1 MSTPF
6 RSESPLDRLIGVLD
20 QGLRVVLA
28 PAQAGRA
35 TGRPTPRPVVVPDA
49 REPLTPDETRHA
61 AGLMRVNHAGEVA
74 AQALYFG
81 QALVARDTMTREHL
95 LHAAREEGDHLVW
108 CEHRL
113 KALGSHR
120 SVLNP
125 LWYAGSVAIGA
136 TAALFGDA
144 VSLGFVA
151 ETERQVEGHIDHHL
165 ERLPA
170 GDVESRA
177 VLEQMKDDEIRHG
190 RDALDRG
197 GRDLPV
203 PVQQLMRFTS
213 RVMTRTAY
221 WV

>member
-1 MSTPF
+1 M
-6 RSESPLDRLIGVLD
+6 
-20 QGLRVVLA
+20 LA
-28 PAQAGRA
+28 PAAAGRA

-49 REPLTPDETRHA
+49 REPLNPAEARHA

-81 QALVARDTMTREHL
+81 QALVARDTATREHL

-108 CEHRL
+108 CEQRL
-113 KALGSHR
+113 RALGSHR

-136 TAALFGDA
+136 AAALYGDA

-151 ETERQVEGHIDHHL
+151 ETERQVEGHIDDHL
-165 ERLPA
+165 AKLPPQ
-170 GDVESRA
+170 DVESRA
-177 VLEQMKDDEIRHG
+177 VLEQMKEDEIRHG
-190 RDALDRG
+190 RNALERG
-197 GRDLPV
+197 GRELPRPIQV
-203 PVQQLMRFTS
+203 AMQLTS